1 MQNFAVI
8 FDFNGTMLFDTR
20 IQYQAW
26 NILAQKTLGHDI
38 DQRTFLREANG
49 RTSSETVDLFWGNH
63 VTKQQKQALIT
74 RKRELYKEYCL
85 AHPEEFHL
93 AEGIPEIL
101 DLLLQYHVPFTIATS
116 SNPNSVDF
124 YFEHLQLGRWFRRE
138 EIVCNDKQFPGK
150 PAPDIYRYT
159 VQTLDVPAEQC
170 IVVED
175 AIAGTLAARA
185 AGIGY
190 IVLIDSENN
199 RMIRAGAQADLII
212 PSFDT
217 LYQLIY
223 DRLAE

>member
-1 MQNFAVI
+1 MQRFAVI

-26 NILAQKTLGHDI
+26 NILAQKTLGHEI

-101 DLLLQYHVPFTIATS
+101 DLLEKYRVQQCCYGHLHGPVIRRRVEGQRGETAFSLISGDYLGFVPKKIC
-116 SNPNSVDF
+116 D
-124 YFEHLQLGRWFRRE
+124 
-138 EIVCNDKQFPGK
+138 
-150 PAPDIYRYT
+150 
-159 VQTLDVPAEQC
+159 
-170 IVVED
+170 
-175 AIAGTLAARA
+175 
-185 AGIGY
+185 
-190 IVLIDSENN
+190 
-199 RMIRAGAQADLII
+199 
-212 PSFDT
+212 
-217 LYQLIY
+217 
-223 DRLAE
+223 

>member
-1 MQNFAVI
+1 MQRFAVI

-26 NILAQKTLGHDI
+26 NILAQKTLGHEI

-101 DLLLQYHVPFTIATS
+101 DLLQQYHVPFTIATS

-124 YFEHLQLGRWFRRE
+124 YFENMNLGRWFRRD
-138 EIVCNDKQFPGK
+138 EIVCNDRIQRGK
-150 PAPDIYRYT
+150 PAPDLFL
-159 VQTLDVPAEQC
+159 VAADVLGVDPADC
-170 IVVED
+170 LVFED
-175 AIAGTLAARA
+175 SNAGVRAANA
-185 AGIGY
+185 AGIGSV
-190 IVLIDSENN
+190 IVIDPECRFIPELDLKFDAIYPNFRAVFLENTVEC
-199 RMIRAGAQADLII
+199 D
-212 PSFDT
+212 
-217 LYQLIY
+217 
-223 DRLAE
+223 

>member
-1 MQNFAVI
+1 MQKFAVI
-8 FDFNGTMLFDTR
+8 FDFNGTMLFDTQ
-20 IQYQAW
+20 IQYHAW
-26 NILAQKTLGHDI
+26 DILAKETLGQEI
-38 DQRTFLREANG
+38 DQRVFLRNANG
-49 RTSSETVDLFWGNH
+49 RTSSETVDFFWGNR
-63 VTKQQKQALIT
+63 VTKQQKQELIT
-74 RKRELYKEYCL
+74 RKREIYKEYCL

-93 AEGIPEIL
+93 ADGIPEIL
-101 DLLLQYHVPFTIATS
+101 DLLQKNHVPFTIATS
-116 SNPNSVDF
+116 SNPKSVDF

-150 PAPDIYRYT
+150 PAPDIYRHT
-159 VQTLDVPAEQC
+159 VQTLGVPAEQC

-190 IVLIDSENN
+190 IVLIDSEND

-212 PSFDT
+212 HSFDA
-217 LYQLIY
+217 LYQLIC